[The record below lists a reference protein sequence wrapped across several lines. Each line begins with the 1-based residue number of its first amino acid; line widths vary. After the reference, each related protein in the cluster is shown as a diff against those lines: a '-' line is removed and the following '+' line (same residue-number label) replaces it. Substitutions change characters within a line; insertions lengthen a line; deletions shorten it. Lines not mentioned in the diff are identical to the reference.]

1 MRCSLRPRRPENLSR
16 KCGESSDLTQLRFI
30 DETLRDGPQSL
41 WATRISTQ
49 TMLEATP
56 LIRRAGFD
64 RVTVMSAACFEVAV
78 KFMKDDP
85 WERLRLVRAHLPD
98 DCLDALIRGRTLFGW
113 TQYPDEVVELLFRC
127 LQRNGIDSVKIFD
140 GLNDIN
146 NIAAHC
152 RIGKKLGLHT
162 TGIISYSVSPIHTDE
177 HFADKAR
184 RFVELDVDG
193 ILIVDASGMMTGK
206 AAASLVAA
214 IDRAI
219 GGAKPIEFYVH
230 CATGTAHDAYRA
242 AMQSGVRTV
251 TTSAEP
257 LANGDSQP
265 PTRDIVGI
273 AEELGIPVNLDM
285 DAVAELDEFMRWI
298 AFRERKPVPEPVA
311 FDATE
316 YAKFIKHQIPGGMMS
331 NFRNQLREAGLS
343 NRFDEVLE
351 EVGRVRAELGYPIM
365 ITPFSQF
372 VGVQATLNVIQGE
385 RYKTVP
391 TELRLYA
398 LGYYGDSGAPVDP
411 NVLDRI
417 LGGKAEKRLHPEAG
431 FGARIVDEFRK
442 TNGPFQSD
450 EELILHLF
458 YGADTVKALERDKTS
473 PRHVEGMT
481 HPLRVLIEEIVK
493 QPQLQSFSINMPD
506 REVTIT
512 NTLEQN
518 LCPSLR
524 TGGATLG
531 MTAV

>member
-1 MRCSLRPRRPENLSR
+1 
-16 KCGESSDLTQLRFI
+16 
-30 DETLRDGPQSL
+30 
-41 WATRISTQ
+41 
-49 TMLEATP
+49 MLEATP

-85 WERLRLVRAHLPD
+85 WERLRLLRAHLPGQ
-98 DCLDALIRGRTLFGW
+98 CLDALIRGRTLFGW
-113 TQYPDEVVELLFRC
+113 TQYPDEIVELLFRC
-127 LQRNGIDSVKIFD
+127 LQKNGIDSVKIFD
-140 GLNDIN
+140 GLNDIR

-152 RIGKKLGLHT
+152 RIGKKLGMHT

-206 AAASLVAA
+206 AAASLVSA
-214 IDRAI
+214 IDRAT
-219 GGAKPIEFYVH
+219 GRAKPIEFYVH

-242 AMQSGVRTV
+242 AMQAGVRTV
-251 TTSAEP
+251 TTAAEP

-265 PTRDIVGI
+265 ATRDIVRI
-273 AEELGIPVNLDM
+273 AEELGIAVKLDM
-285 DAVAELDEFMRWI
+285 EAVTALDEFMRWI
-298 AFRERKPVPEPVA
+298 AQRERKPVPRPIA
-311 FDATE
+311 FDAAE

-331 NFRNQLREAGLS
+331 NFRNQLREAGIS
-343 NRFDEVLE
+343 ERFDEVLE
-351 EVGRVRAELGYPIM
+351 EVSRVRAELGYPIM

-398 LGYYGDSGAPVDP
+398 LGYYGDSGAPIDA

-417 LGGKAEKRLHPEAG
+417 LGGKSEERLHPEAG
-431 FGARIVDEFRK
+431 FSARVVDEFRR
-442 TNGPFQSD
+442 TNGPFRSD

-458 YGADTVKALERDKTS
+458 YGSDTVKALERDKSS
-473 PRHVEGMT
+473 PRQVDSMK
-481 HPLRVLIEEIVK
+481 HPLRVLIEEIAK
-493 QPQLQSFSINMPD
+493 QPDVRSLRVTMPD
-506 REVTIT
+506 RSIT
-512 NTLEQN
+512 METTL
-518 LCPSLR
+518 
-524 TGGATLG
+524 A
-531 MTAV
+531 AH

>member
-1 MRCSLRPRRPENLSR
+1 MRCSLHPRRPDVLSK
-16 KCGESSDLTQLRFI
+16 KCGESSGLTPLRFV

-78 KFMKDDP
+78 KFMRDDP

-98 DCLDALIRGRTLFGW
+98 ECLDALIRGRTLFGW
-113 TQYPDEVVELLFRC
+113 TQYPDEVVELLLRC
-127 LQRNGIDSVKIFD
+127 LQRNGIDSIKIFD

-146 NIAAHC
+146 NISAHC

-184 RFVELDVDG
+184 QFVELDVDG

-214 IDRAI
+214 IDRATK
-219 GGAKPIEFYVH
+219 GAKPIEFYVH

-242 AMQSGVRTV
+242 AMQAGVRTV
-251 TTSAEP
+251 TTAAEP
-257 LANGDSQP
+257 RANGDSQP
-265 PTRDIVGI
+265 ATRDIVRI
-273 AEELGIPVNLDM
+273 AEELGIPVSLDM
-285 DAVAELDEFMRWI
+285 EAVAELDEFMRWI
-298 AFRERKPVPEPVA
+298 AYRERKPVPEPIV
-311 FDATE
+311 FDAAE

-331 NFRNQLREAGLS
+331 NFRNQLREAGIYA
-343 NRFDEVLE
+343 RFDEVLE
-351 EVGRVRAELGYPIM
+351 EVSRVRAELGYPIM

-398 LGYYGDSGAPVDP
+398 LGYYGDSGAPIDA

-417 LGGKAEKRLHPEAG
+417 LGGKSEERLHPEAG
-431 FGARIVDEFRK
+431 FGTRIVDEFRK
-442 TNGPFQSD
+442 TNGPFRSD

-458 YGADTVKALERDKTS
+458 YGAGTVKAMERDKTN
-473 PRHVEGMT
+473 PRQVEAMK
-481 HPLRVLIEEIVK
+481 HPLRALVEEIAK
-493 QPQLQSFSINMPD
+493 QPDIRSLRITMPD
-506 REVTIT
+506 RSIKME
-512 NTLEQN
+512 
-518 LCPSLR
+518 
-524 TGGATLG
+524 
-531 MTAV
+531 TALAAQ

>member
-1 MRCSLRPRRPENLSR
+1 MHPKRQDVRSKR
-16 KCGESSDLTQLRFI
+16 CGESDGLTQLRFV

-56 LIRRAGFD
+56 LVRRANFD

-85 WERLRLVRAHLPD
+85 WERLRLVRSHLPD

-127 LQRNGIDSVKIFD
+127 LQSSGIDSVKIFD

-152 RIGKKLGLHT
+152 RIGKKLGLRT

-214 IDRAI
+214 IDRATL
-219 GGAKPIEFYVH
+219 GAKPIEFYVH
-230 CATGTAHDAYRA
+230 CATGTAHDAYRE
-242 AMQSGVRTV
+242 AMKAGVRTV
-251 TTSAEP
+251 TTAAEP

-265 PTRDIVGI
+265 ATRDIARI
-273 AEELGIPVNLDM
+273 AEELGIPFDLDLE
-285 DAVAELDEFMRWI
+285 AVAALDEFMRWI
-298 AFRERKPVPEPVA
+298 AYREHKPVPEPIA
-311 FDATE
+311 FDAAA

-351 EVGRVRAELGYPIM
+351 EVSRVRAELGYPIM

-417 LGGKAEKRLHPEAG
+417 LGGKPEPRLHPEAG
-431 FGARIVDEFRK
+431 FAARIVDDFRK
-442 TNGPFQSD
+442 TNGPFRSD
-450 EELILHLF
+450 EDLILHLF
-458 YGADTVKALERDKTS
+458 YGADTMKALAREKSS
-473 PRHVEGMT
+473 PHGVEAMK
-481 HPLRVLIEEIVK
+481 HPLRVLIEEVAK
-493 QPQLQSFSINMPD
+493 QPEVRSFSLSIPD
-506 REVTIT
+506 REVKMTDA
-512 NTLEQN
+512 LEYE
-518 LCPSLR
+518 
-524 TGGATLG
+524 
-531 MTAV
+531 MTRV

>member
-1 MRCSLRPRRPENLSR
+1 LRR
-16 KCGESSDLTQLRFI
+16 CGESNHLTGLRFI

-85 WERLRLVRAHLPD
+85 WERLRLMRAHLPG

-113 TQYPDEVVELLFRC
+113 TQYPDEVVEVLFRC

-162 TGIISYSVSPIHTDE
+162 TGIISYSVSPIHTGE

-193 ILIVDASGMMTGK
+193 ILIVDASGMMTGD

-214 IDRAI
+214 IDGAI

-242 AMQSGVRTV
+242 AMQAGVRTV
-251 TTSAEP
+251 TTAAEP

-265 PTRDIVGI
+265 AARDVVRI
-273 AEELGIPVNLDM
+273 AEELGIPIDLDM
-285 DAVAELDEFMRWI
+285 DAVTALDEFMRWI
-298 AFRERKPVPEPVA
+298 AYRERKPVPGPIA
-311 FDATE
+311 FDAAE
-316 YAKFIKHQIPGGMMS
+316 YAKFVKHQIPGGMMS
-331 NFRNQLREAGLS
+331 NFRNQLREAGIAD
-343 NRFDEVLE
+343 RFDEVLE

-417 LGGKAEKRLHPEAG
+417 LGGKSEERLHPEAG
-431 FGARIVDEFRK
+431 FSARILDEFRK
-442 TNGPFQSD
+442 TNGPFRSD

-458 YGADTVKALERDKTS
+458 YGADTVKTLERDKTN
-473 PRHVEGMT
+473 PRRIEAMK
-481 HPLRVLIEEIVK
+481 HPLRVLVEEIAK
-493 QPQLQSFSINMPD
+493 QSQVRSFSITMPN
-506 REVTIT
+506 RSVRMET
-512 NTLEQN
+512 
-518 LCPSLR
+518 SL
-524 TGGATLG
+524 A
-531 MTAV
+531 AH